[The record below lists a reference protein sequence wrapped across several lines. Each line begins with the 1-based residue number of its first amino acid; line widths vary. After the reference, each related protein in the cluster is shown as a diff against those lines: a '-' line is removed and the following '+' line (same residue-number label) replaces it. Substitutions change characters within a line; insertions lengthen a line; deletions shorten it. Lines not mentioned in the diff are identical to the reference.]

1 MLSNRDTI
9 RAEFG
14 DCDPSGIVFNP
25 HFFRW
30 FDASVHA
37 LLRAGGTSLRAL
49 QEKYGIV
56 GIPLVESHIQFF
68 HPVYAYDLIEIQ
80 TRVNAVHRC
89 VFDLEHLVSKKEA
102 LTAVKASETRAW
114 TVLDT
119 AEHRVRAAPLPSWV
133 RQLLIDG
140 QARMKQDFP

>member
-1 MLSNRDTI
+1 MLSNQDTI

-37 LLRAGGTSLRAL
+37 LLRAGGTSLKAL